1 MNKIVINSLMLI
13 LCSSLA
19 TAQVYKWRD
28 ESGKLVFSDSPPV
41 NGQTATTIGT
51 SAQTSGSGSSREN
64 HSKTKTA
71 DPADLYRSNLAGEP
85 FPSDGYVSGTVQN
98 AKEYL
103 SLLSS
108 KKSLSTE
115 DIIMADY
122 IRFVFDQP
130 EAKPYLDYGD
140 STSAKLLGRR
150 GDEAKRSLSAREKDI
165 LNKSMQMMVGR
176 WESETYQK
184 LDDSEIKRLD
194 SILQRLWIQ
203 MCVALTDGNIDHT
216 ISFFHSS
223 TQSAYRR
230 QLEAFSSVDLKRIA
244 KDMSHK
250 IQFVKDRGG
259 LIEYA
264 LLIKRNGQE
273 YSQVINFQAE
283 SNGQWK
289 IRQF

>member
-1 MNKIVINSLMLI
+1 MKFIIAVMVFGLFCTSI
-13 LCSSLA
+13 A
-19 TAQVYKWRD
+19 TAKIYKWRD

-41 NGQTATTIGT
+41 NGQNVTTIGT
-51 SAQTSGSGSSREN
+51 SEQTSASGSSTEN
-64 HSKTKTA
+64 HSKTTTDGSA
-71 DPADLYRSNLAGEP
+71 GLYRSNLAGEL
-85 FPSDGYVSGTVQN
+85 FPSNGYVSDKVQN

-108 KKSLSTE
+108 KNSLNTE
-115 DIIMADY
+115 DIIMTDY

-140 STSAKLLGRR
+140 STSAKSLGRR

-176 WESETYQK
+176 WESETYQE

-194 SILQRLWIQ
+194 SILQRLWTQ
-203 MCVALTDGNIDHT
+203 MCVAMADGNIDHT

-230 QLEAFSSVDLKRIA
+230 QLEAFSSVDLQRIA
-244 KDMSHK
+244 KDMSQE

-264 LLIKRNGQE
+264 LRIKRNGQV
-273 YSQVINFQAE
+273 YFQVINFQAE
-283 SNGQWK
+283 SDGQWK